1 MKKIPITILT
11 GYLGSGKTILLNHI
25 LYGDHGKEIAVIV
38 NDIGEVNVDG
48 VLVDKKGFKRTGEKL
63 VSMPNGCIC
72 CTLREDLIV
81 ELDQLVQ
88 FSDLNQIVIE
98 ASGISKPIPIIQA
111 IILAKNPLDI
121 DLTQRLEIGAII
133 IVVDVKRFWD
143 NFETGEKIQ
152 ERKAEGNVVEEEQDI
167 RGLLIDQFECCNIL
181 LLNNSDLVS
190 TKTIYKINGLIAK
203 LQSNAK
209 IIRTIKGEVDLSK
222 ILNTNLFNIDETSY
236 SVGWFKELELGY
248 QNHIPETEE
257 YGISSFIYRNRLLLD
272 AQKFAHLTDKNFPG
286 NITRAKR
293 FLWFAQH
300 SDFSTI
306 FETSGSHK
314 SIESLNYWVAS
325 LPKIECQMIIQK
337 NPELKEAWHPLF
349 GERINKLVFIGMK
362 MDQQCI
368 KEQLEGCLTDSLN
381 ADNFRK
387 ISPFPWKKSN
397 MFSQISLMKF
407 LRKAGVKIGDVI
419 IIGIL
424 IITSF
429 IPLFV
434 FSIEKENETTEDAIK
449 YAIVRIDGK
458 EMDRFDLDK
467 INHKLVNYHPAK
479 GQYNIVEIKDGR
491 IRVKEDNS
499 PDQIAVRTGWISK
512 PGQTS
517 ICLPHKLVISIE
529 KKESTDYYIY

>member
-1 MKKIPITILT
+1 M
-11 GYLGSGKTILLNHI
+11 
-25 LYGDHGKEIAVIV
+25 
-38 NDIGEVNVDG
+38 
-48 VLVDKKGFKRTGEKL
+48 
-63 VSMPNGCIC
+63 
-72 CTLREDLIV
+72 
-81 ELDQLVQ
+81 
-88 FSDLNQIVIE
+88 
-98 ASGISKPIPIIQA
+98 
-111 IILAKNPLDI
+111 
-121 DLTQRLEIGAII
+121 
-133 IVVDVKRFWD
+133 DVKRFWD

-236 SVGWFKELELGY
+236 SMGWFKELELGY

-286 NITRAKR
+286 NITRAKG

-337 NPELKEAWHPLF
+337 NP
-349 GERINKLVFIGMK
+349 N
-362 MDQQCI
+362 
-368 KEQLEGCLTDSLN
+368 
-381 ADNFRK
+381 
-387 ISPFPWKKSN
+387 
-397 MFSQISLMKF
+397 
-407 LRKAGVKIGDVI
+407 
-419 IIGIL
+419 
-424 IITSF
+424 
-429 IPLFV
+429 
-434 FSIEKENETTEDAIK
+434 
-449 YAIVRIDGK
+449 
-458 EMDRFDLDK
+458 
-467 INHKLVNYHPAK
+467 
-479 GQYNIVEIKDGR
+479 
-491 IRVKEDNS
+491 
-499 PDQIAVRTGWISK
+499 
-512 PGQTS
+512 
-517 ICLPHKLVISIE
+517 
-529 KKESTDYYIY
+529 